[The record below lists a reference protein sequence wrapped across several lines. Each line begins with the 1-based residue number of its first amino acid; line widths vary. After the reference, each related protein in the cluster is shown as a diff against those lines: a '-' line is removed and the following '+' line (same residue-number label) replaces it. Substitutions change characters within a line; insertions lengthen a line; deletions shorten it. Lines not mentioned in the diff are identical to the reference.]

1 MVDHGRFIL
10 VECIVD
16 NSSIVDSAV
25 EVGGTSQTYLFGK
38 LSLQSIDKHI
48 HCLTRIHF
56 RNDTEE
62 VFECCH
68 VIEDGASAL
77 FEGREA
83 STGGVNRVRGG
94 ELS

>member
-25 EVGGTSQTYLFGK
+25 EVGGTSQTYLFGR
-38 LSLQSIDKHI
+38 LY
-48 HCLTRIHF
+48 CLTRIHF

-62 VFECCH
+62 VFKCCH
-68 VIEDGASAL
+68 VIKDGARAL
-77 FEGREA
+77 FEGGEA
-83 STGGVNRVRGG
+83 STGGVNRICRG